1 RLELSERDL
10 VLIAYG
16 DHLNRVGEPPLR
28 TLHQTL
34 RQIAA
39 PDINSLHLLPFYP
52 YSSDDGFSVID
63 YTAVDPR
70 LGAWEDIDALH
81 EDFCLMFDA
90 VFNHISAKSAWFQ
103 AFLRGQPPYKDYFIV
118 TDPNISLSQVT
129 RPRALPL
136 LTPVSTSEGVKYVWT

>member
-1 RLELSERDL
+1 
-10 VLIAYG
+10 
-16 DHLNRVGEPPLR
+16 
-28 TLHQTL
+28 
-34 RQIAA
+34 IAA

-70 LGAWEDIDALH
+70 LGTWEDIDALH

-136 LTPVSTSEGVKYVWT
+136 LTPVSTSEGVKYVWTTFSDDQIDLNFANPDVLLDVLRVLLFYVEQGA